1 MKVIILKELSSNPKN
16 DDLIKPMK
24 LKKVMLPGNFLKK
37 QFLYLMNKQVYCLIH
52 LL

>member
-24 LKKVMLPGNFLKK
+24 LKKVMFPGKFFKK
-37 QFLYLMNKQVYCLIH
+37 TVFIFDE
-52 LL
+52 

>member
-24 LKKVMLPGNFLKK
+24 LKKVMLPGKFFKK
-37 QFLYLMNKQVYCLIH
+37 TVFIFDE
-52 LL
+52 